1 MSATIISVQ
10 YKNRYSASPNL
21 LTVHGFSQF
30 MKVYLFE
37 TLNRKMGGQAWSVLR
52 LASIQGYF
60 PTVQRM
66 EIEENILVVQ
76 ERGYKFFS
84 FRIEII
90 NLID

>member
-10 YKNRYSASPNL
+10 CKNRYSASPKFING
-21 LTVHGFSQF
+21 TWIFSIH
-30 MKVYLFE
+30 YLFE
-37 TLNRKMGGQAWSVLR
+37 TLNREMGGQAWSILR